1 MRRPLPSGW
10 HEAVIPDTERKI
22 RLALVEDHGIPFAAA
37 RPVAARLAADRYSEV
52 ELGWIYLLEGTLDT
66 VPPAVVE
73 RWTRIGVKECARR

>member
-10 HEAVIPDTERKI
+10 HEAVIPGTEKGI
-22 RLALVEDHGIPFAAA
+22 RAALTEKRIPFAAA

-73 RWTRIGVKECARR
+73 RWIGEGENRAHRG